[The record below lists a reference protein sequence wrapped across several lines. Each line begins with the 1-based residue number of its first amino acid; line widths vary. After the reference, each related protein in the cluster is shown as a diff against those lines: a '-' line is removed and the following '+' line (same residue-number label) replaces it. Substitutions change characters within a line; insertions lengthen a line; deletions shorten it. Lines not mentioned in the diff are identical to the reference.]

1 MEIIFNIVM
10 MIIML
15 PSILFIYIYEYPK
28 KWKDKKYIYGVRNRT
43 EFKEEIIAKRVDEI
57 SSQCRKKANIYLVIS
72 IILMVGFCFI
82 PDFTVR
88 LIVWTV
94 FIFIDFVLMFA
105 PFTKGNSEL
114 KSLKRELGLNFEKG
128 VVYTDLKSVGAVHAL
143 KKSGIII
150 PNIIAAVFFLVAL
163 LNDIGVVKI
172 AGFSSGHEY
181 QARLMT
187 GMSGALLFV
196 SIMLIPIAFMMDGI
210 RNEVISEDS
219 DININYNRAKKK
231 NMADF
236 IVLFTWINT
245 AVIIVMMIIMSIWDD
260 QILYL
265 SLYAV
270 YMLGIMTGGFFF
282 LRRQKLIEKRYKNE
296 TSVEIDDDDNWI
308 LGQIYY
314 NPEDKRLNIDKR
326 VGVGT
331 TVNMAHPVGK
341 VIGVLTILLVIF
353 IFLELIYVGILGQTP
368 MEVRVEDG
376 NIICH
381 QMKDDYCIPISDIDD
396 ITIESDSAK
405 LKLRKEAGYDMDP
418 KYKGKYYVNDESGC
432 IVFLDLNTKK
442 YMTVSADGKKYYI
455 NGESNGESEKVYS
468 EVLNQI
474 SD

>member
-1 MEIIFNIVM
+1 
-10 MIIML
+10 
-15 PSILFIYIYEYPK
+15 
-28 KWKDKKYIYGVRNRT
+28 
-43 EFKEEIIAKRVDEI
+43 
-57 SSQCRKKANIYLVIS
+57 
-72 IILMVGFCFI
+72 
-82 PDFTVR
+82 
-88 LIVWTV
+88 
-94 FIFIDFVLMFA
+94 
-105 PFTKGNSEL
+105 
-114 KSLKRELGLNFEKG
+114 
-128 VVYTDLKSVGAVHAL
+128 
-143 KKSGIII
+143 
-150 PNIIAAVFFLVAL
+150 
-163 LNDIGVVKI
+163 
-172 AGFSSGHEY
+172 
-181 QARLMT
+181 
-187 GMSGALLFV
+187 
-196 SIMLIPIAFMMDGI
+196 
-210 RNEVISEDS
+210 
-219 DININYNRAKKK
+219 
-231 NMADF
+231 MADF

-282 LRRQKLIEKRYKNE
+282 LRRQRLIEKRYKKE

-314 NPEDKRLNIDKR
+314 NPEDKRLSIDKR

-341 VIGVLTILLVIF
+341 VIGILTILLVIF

-442 YMTVSADGKKYYI
+442 YMTVSSDGKKYYI
-455 NGESNGESEKVYS
+455 NGVSNEESEKVYS
-468 EVLNQI
+468 EVLNQM